1 MTWTR
6 LRSGAL
12 LAAVLCVPLAGC
24 AEELRDEAEQQVEP
38 GPRSGTH
45 SKPRTESRPAAPVE
59 PARCPADLQGCRT
72 ASGTIIYVEAVDPD
86 GDGDAH
92 FILASREGISAPGVS
107 VIDVP
112 RELRPNPLPQ
122 VGDRIS
128 AAGPVYPGSY
138 GQRQIEAMVLNTQI
152 AD

>member
-1 MTWTR
+1 
-6 LRSGAL
+6 L
-12 LAAVLCVPLAGC
+12 LCVPLSGC
-24 AEELRDEAEQQVEP
+24 GDQLRDEAEQQAEP
-38 GPRSGTH
+38 GPRSGTR
-45 SKPRTESRPAAPVE
+45 SAPRTEGRAASPVE

-92 FILASREGISAPGVS
+92 FILASQEGISAPGVS

-112 RELRPNPLPQ
+112 RDLRPDPLPQ

-138 GQRQIEAMVLNTQI
+138 GQRQIEAMVLNTQM

>member
-1 MTWTR
+1 VSWTR

-12 LAAVLCVPLAGC
+12 LAAFLCMPLGGC
-24 AEELRDEAEQQVEP
+24 ADELRDEAEQQVEP
-38 GPRSGTH
+38 GSRSGTP
-45 SKPRTESRPAAPVE
+45 SAPKTESRAAALVE

-86 GDGDAH
+86 GDGDVH
-92 FILASREGISAPGVS
+92 FILASGEGVSAPGVS

-112 RELRPNPLPQ
+112 RDLRPDPLPR

-138 GQRQIEAMVLNTQI
+138 GQQQIEAVVLNTPMT
-152 AD
+152 D